1 MPFLC
6 KRKNI
11 MKIITQESVI
21 AAKNYRNP
29 ANTLEE

>member
-11 MKIITQESVI
+11 MKKITQESI
-21 AAKNYRNP
+21 ITAKNYGKP